1 VVGGAAPHALTSSRR
16 SSDPAWSS
24 CLLEFA
30 QSSRPPFTMRGG
42 LGGVLCLM
50 GSAAALSP
58 LSLPPRL
65 LVSASAVPSS
75 HAVCLGAG
83 FGKELRR
90 TFCAPTQITR
100 SKGPGAP
107 GAHIVQ
113 SSKAVGDGGQEQK
126 DADAALKRGLDRE
139 FVGISLPAFVQ
150 FAAEPLASLV
160 DTMYLGRLGATALGA
175 AGVAISAQ
183 YSVSKLY
190 NDPLLRTSI
199 SLVAA
204 GTGKAKAKGLT
215 DSARKEELSQAVTSA
230 LLLATLIGIVQAS
243 VYTLACGP
251 IIQTMGVSTASEMYA
266 PAVSYLT
273 IKALGTPAA
282 TMWLVVNGIFR
293 GLGDTTTPLKWA
305 LVFTGLNALLVP
317 FFIFNLGMGCSG
329 AAAGTSLAQY
339 IALAPLLMKLNRT
352 VGIRR
357 DLSGL
362 GKSLEAYVK
371 SGAFMLVRTFGK
383 VLTYTVCAREAA
395 LLGTVSAAAYNV
407 VFQLGTATTQICE
420 SFAVAAQSLLARE
433 LQSADGW
440 RKRVAMRHIVKRA
453 VLAGGVAS
461 ALLSTAT
468 WWKQGQVLAGL
479 TSDAS
484 VLGAAAAIMPL
495 VLLTQVSKGLA
506 YPMFSM

>member
-1 VVGGAAPHALTSSRR
+1 LQRQ
-16 SSDPAWSS
+16 DP
-24 CLLEFA
+24 
-30 QSSRPPFTMRGG
+30 
-42 LGGVLCLM
+42 
-50 GSAAALSP
+50 
-58 LSLPPRL
+58 
-65 LVSASAVPSS
+65 
-75 HAVCLGAG
+75 
-83 FGKELRR
+83 
-90 TFCAPTQITR
+90 
-100 SKGPGAP
+100 
-107 GAHIVQ
+107 
-113 SSKAVGDGGQEQK
+113 
-126 DADAALKRGLDRE
+126 DAALKRGLDRE

-204 GTGKAKAKGLT
+204 GAGKAQASGMS
-215 DSARKEELSQAVTSA
+215 DAARKEELSQAVTSA

-266 PAVSYLT
+266 PAVSYLSV
-273 IKALGTPAA
+273 KALGTPAA

-305 LVFTGLNALLVP
+305 LVFTGLNAILVP

-339 IALAPLLMKLNRT
+339 IALVPLLIKLNRT

-362 GKSLEAYVK
+362 RRSLEAYVT

-383 VLTYTVCAREAA
+383 ILTYTVCAREAA

-433 LQSADGW
+433 LQSADGQ
-440 RKRVAMRHIVKRA
+440 RKKVAMRHIVKRA

-468 WWKQGQVLAGL
+468 WWKQGAVLAGL
-479 TSDAS
+479 TGDAA

-506 YPMFSM
+506 YPVNGLVMGALDWRFLTASMWLCNMACCSVVYFFKPVQTIGTIWYGLFTFMSMQCITGMIRIVSGTGVWKDLYFKAPLPSLSLPNPPPPSPPFPAATISPGVFVTDILKSQRAVFLIYSFIY